1 MSDKTPILSVL
12 MTAFNREKYI
22 AEAIES
28 VLASTLRDFELIIV
42 DDCSQDRTV
51 EIAKQF
57 ESIDNRISVYLN
69 ENNLG
74 DYPNRNK
81 AASYAKGKY
90 LKYVDA
96 DDMMYPYGLEYIVKY
111 MEGHPEA
118 DWGLTD
124 INQDDHAIFPYMV
137 SNLEIYKSHYL
148 TVKNIFS
155 KAPSSLVIKKAFF
168 QSTGGFIDF
177 KGVCD
182 MEYFYRIALNSKLL
196 LMPYGYMWCRGETKG
211 SQSSIHYRNLAL
223 HVMYD
228 EIEAF
233 YLEKITLESGDF
245 ESFKKINRNTRLKNY
260 IKVLIDG
267 PKTIKSYF
275 FLKKQLFN
283 QIKSKLTS

>member
-1 MSDKTPILSVL
+1 MSDKIPVLSVL
-12 MTAFNREKYI
+12 MTAFNQEKYI

-28 VLASTLRDFELIIV
+28 VLASTFRDFELIIV

-57 ESIDNRISVYLN
+57 ESIDNRIRLYLN

-111 MEGHPEA
+111 MDGHPEA

-155 KAPSSLVIKKAFF
+155 KAPSSLVIKKSFF
-168 QSTGGFIDF
+168 QSTGGFIEM
-177 KGVCD
+177 KGVSD
-182 MEYFYRIALNSKLL
+182 IEYVYRIALNSKLL

-223 HVMYD
+223 HLMYD

-233 YLEKITLESGDF
+233 YLERADLDCEDF
-245 ESFKKINRNTRLKNY
+245 THFKKINRKRRLKNY
-260 IKVLIDG
+260 IKVILDG
-267 PKTIKSYF
+267 PNTIKNLF
-275 FLKKQLFN
+275 HLKRQLLKQIN
-283 QIKSKLTS
+283 SKLN